1 MSCFLH
7 VVAPNKK
14 PKSPEVPSARSQ
26 ASPVRT
32 RGHGTCCDGTATPF
46 SGALLWKSQVENS
59 TSLCPCSKLPLCLL
73 QVQAGG
79 AGVLRYHGLLPCL
92 GHPLHGK
99 PLLGGS
105 WAQHEGQT
113 QEGFENPEQFV
124 SGGLAQS
131 PGCVRGKDIPDRC
144 GSPWFCRCFGY
155 PADTTRISPIS
166 PFWALLFGNC
176 GLTES
181 RNGLVWKGP
190 SRPSKD

>member
-1 MSCFLH
+1 MPGPKPVQSAHEDMGPAVMALPPLSLERCCGNHKWKTQPPSVPAPSCLSVCCRYKLVELVCYVIMGFFPAL
-7 VVAPNKK
+7 VILSMVSPCWEALGLSMRDK
-14 PKSPEVPSARSQ
+14 P
-26 ASPVRT
+26 
-32 RGHGTCCDGTATPF
+32 
-46 SGALLWKSQVENS
+46 
-59 TSLCPCSKLPLCLL
+59 
-73 QVQAGG
+73 
-79 AGVLRYHGLLPCL
+79 
-92 GHPLHGK
+92 
-99 PLLGGS
+99 
-105 WAQHEGQT
+105 

-144 GSPWFCRCFGY
+144 GSSWFCRCFGY
-155 PADTTRISPIS
+155 PAGTTRISPIS